1 MIIGNNYIFLSTGE
15 YEKEKEITKFIHI
28 NLIFIS
34 LMVQLEETYIM
45 FTISLFKK
53 IEANLTLSVN

>member
-1 MIIGNNYIFLSTGE
+1 MIIGNNYIFLSAGE

-53 IEANLTLSVN
+53 IEANITLSVN

>member
-1 MIIGNNYIFLSTGE
+1 MIIGNNYIFLLTGE

-53 IEANLTLSVN
+53 IEANITLSVT

>member
-1 MIIGNNYIFLSTGE
+1 MIIGNNYISLSTGE
-15 YEKEKEITKFIHI
+15 HKKEKEITKFIHI

-53 IEANLTLSVN
+53 IEANITLSVT

>member
-1 MIIGNNYIFLSTGE
+1 MIIGNNYIFLLTGE

-53 IEANLTLSVN
+53 IEANITLSVN

>member
-1 MIIGNNYIFLSTGE
+1 MIIGNNYISLSTGE
-15 YEKEKEITKFIHI
+15 YNKEKEITKFIHI

-53 IEANLTLSVN
+53 IETNITLSVN

>member
-1 MIIGNNYIFLSTGE
+1 MIIGNNYIFLLTGE

-28 NLIFIS
+28 NFIFKSLII
-34 LMVQLEETYIM
+34 QLEETYIM

-53 IEANLTLSVN
+53 IEANITLSVT

>member
-1 MIIGNNYIFLSTGE
+1 MIIGNNYISLSTGE

-53 IEANLTLSVN
+53 IEANITLSVN